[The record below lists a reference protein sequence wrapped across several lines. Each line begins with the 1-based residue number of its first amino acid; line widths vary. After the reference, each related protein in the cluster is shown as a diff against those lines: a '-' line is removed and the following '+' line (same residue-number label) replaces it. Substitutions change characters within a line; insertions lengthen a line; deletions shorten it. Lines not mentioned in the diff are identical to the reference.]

1 MSDES
6 VRKVHKPNLVVEDEY
21 MGLLETDETMT
32 NQEFSSIFY
41 NTAVFDENDGTM
53 VFDAEVINKFK
64 RVLLYQEKLEPL
76 RERII
81 CLQFEKY
88 FEDEDVDRENSKVA
102 IISLFGECEIPNV
115 TIYASKENGDYIYVT
130 CKTFRKMLKK
140 LEDNT
145 IQFLKPPGNEPVIS
159 LRLWAFDNDMDLS
172 FENEKLEISFHDS
185 ESDESR
191 EENSENTEKGSSK
204 KKGTSGKDAIDKA
217 IDKALGSKSDSKK
230 SSGNDKSQT
239 KHAGTL
245 TKGEYDQIFINNY
258 VESGEDIEIKPSVLE
273 KAEKLISNMEQV
285 KAVRERFSYHNVR
298 KFIEEDLNI
307 DNLISDELKVMVN
320 DRPVCKFKVYKTK
333 EAEPKLYTNLFSF
346 KILLTRAGSY
356 YSLYLCGDKETFV
369 NLNKWADESCAEI
382 QIDKKSK
389 TMKIIF

>member
-6 VRKVHKPNLVVEDEY
+6 VRKVHKPNLVVEDED

-88 FEDEDVDRENSKVA
+88 FEDEDVDRENSKEA
-102 IISLFGECEIPNV
+102 IISLFEQCEIPNV
-115 TIYASKENGDYIYVT
+115 TIYASKENGEYVYVT

-191 EENSENTEKGSSK
+191 EESFENTEKSSSK
-204 KKGTSGKDAIDKA
+204 KKGTTGKDLVVQI
-217 IDKALGSKSDSKK
+217 IGSKSDSKK
-230 SSGNDKSQT
+230 SSGKDKSQT

-245 TKGEYDQIFINNY
+245 TKGEYDQIFIINY
-258 VESGEDIEIKPSVLE
+258 V
-273 KAEKLISNMEQV
+273 
-285 KAVRERFSYHNVR
+285 
-298 KFIEEDLNI
+298 
-307 DNLISDELKVMVN
+307 
-320 DRPVCKFKVYKTK
+320 
-333 EAEPKLYTNLFSF
+333 
-346 KILLTRAGSY
+346 
-356 YSLYLCGDKETFV
+356 
-369 NLNKWADESCAEI
+369 
-382 QIDKKSK
+382 
-389 TMKIIF
+389 

>member
-6 VRKVHKPNLVVEDEY
+6 VRKVHKPNLVVEDEDI
-21 MGLLETDETMT
+21 GLLETDETMT
-32 NQEFSSIFY
+32 NQEFTSIFY
-41 NTAVFDENDGTM
+41 NTSVFDENDGTM

-64 RVLLYQEKLEPL
+64 RVLVYQEKLEPL

-88 FEDEDVDRENSKVA
+88 FEDEDVDRENSKEA
-102 IISLFGECEIPNV
+102 IISLFEQCEIPGA
-115 TIYASKENGDYIYVT
+115 TIYASKENGEYVYVT
-130 CKTFRKMLKK
+130 CKTFRRMLKK

-145 IQFLKPPGNEPVIS
+145 IKFLRPTGNEPVIS
-159 LRLWAFDNDMDLS
+159 LRLWAFDNDFDLS
-172 FENEKLEISFHDS
+172 FKNEKLEISFHNS
-185 ESDESR
+185 ESDESND
-191 EENSENTEKGSSK
+191 ENDEVQ
-204 KKGTSGKDAIDKA
+204 
-217 IDKALGSKSDSKK
+217 KK
-230 SSGNDKSQT
+230 STSQKSTKAKKESDNSQT
-239 KHAGTL
+239 KRTGTL

-285 KAVRERFSYHNVR
+285 KSVREKFSYHNVR

-307 DNLISDELKVMVN
+307 DNLICDELKVMVN
-320 DRPVCKFKVYKTK
+320 DRTVCKFKVYKTK

>member
-6 VRKVHKPNLVVEDEY
+6 VRKVHKPNLVVEDED

-88 FEDEDVDRENSKVA
+88 FEDEDVDRENSKEA
-102 IISLFGECEIPNV
+102 IISLFEQCEIPGA
-115 TIYASKENGDYIYVT
+115 TIYASKENGEYVYVT
-130 CKTFRKMLKK
+130 CKTFRRMLKK

-145 IQFLKPPGNEPVIS
+145 IKFLRPTGNEPVIS

-191 EENSENTEKGSSK
+191 EESFENTEKSSSK
-204 KKGTSGKDAIDKA
+204 KKGTTGKDVVVQFI
-217 IDKALGSKSDSKK
+217 GSKSDSKK
-230 SSGNDKSQT
+230 SSGKDKSQT

-285 KAVRERFSYHNVR
+285 KSVREKFSYHNVR

-307 DNLISDELKVMVN
+307 DNLICDELKVMVN
-320 DRPVCKFKVYKTK
+320 DRTVCKFKVYKTK

>member
-159 LRLWAFDNDMDLS
+159 LRLWAFDNDMNLS
-172 FENEKLEISFHDS
+172 FENEKLEISFYDS

-191 EENSENTEKGSSK
+191 EENSENTEKCSSK